1 MTLRNVFIA
10 LAVVAATAVPAF
22 AEEPADDRMVGAWE
36 DAIGD
41 QEPILTDKQ
50 FAALNNLAFQAAVTK
65 VCDGYQIDQ
74 AKFSQGFADATGEAP
89 AGLTPEETGH
99 WHAAVLFR
107 FGATYGL
114 FLAEGNADATGFCA
128 SAAEL
133 KAESETPK
141 FWQ

>member
-1 MTLRNVFIA
+1 LRHRRIRSRSRWRRTSRAIRSSGTATTRAGRTTRPGPGNSTDGEGNAMTLRNVFIA

-74 AKFSQGFADATGEAP
+74 
-89 AGLTPEETGH
+89 
-99 WHAAVLFR
+99 
-107 FGATYGL
+107 
-114 FLAEGNADATGFCA
+114 
-128 SAAEL
+128 
-133 KAESETPK
+133 
-141 FWQ
+141 